1 MDYGYLCFFYA
12 RIKNSIN
19 QIFIHSITNRYSDSN
34 LYWIHWNDLLHPLEW
49 DGEAGGQK
57 VNGWTLCQLQSGR
70 SIVVIDV
77 RWGRGEGADG
87 KQDET
92 LFSAAC
98 HVDQIHP
105 IHPIHSPL
113 PKSHMMC
120 AGKSPQRRYR
130 SHTRLLQQPRPD
142 PARHSRPWF
151 ISIIFFCEFVAF
163 HAFLI
168 LSHKEGSWSAMENDR
183 ILWQHELVFY
193 LVLERWMSEISSD
206 Q

>member
-77 RWGRGEGADG
+77 RWGRGGCWWQAGRDVIFCSVSRWSDPSDPLTSAKESHDVRREKPSAPLSLPH
-87 KQDET
+87 EA
-92 LFSAAC
+92 SAA
-98 HVDQIHP
+98 
-105 IHPIHSPL
+105 
-113 PKSHMMC
+113 
-120 AGKSPQRRYR
+120 A
-130 SHTRLLQQPRPD
+130 T
-142 PARHSRPWF
+142 
-151 ISIIFFCEFVAF
+151 
-163 HAFLI
+163 
-168 LSHKEGSWSAMENDR
+168 SWSSPSQSPVVHLHHLL
-183 ILWQHELVFY
+183 LWICC
-193 LVLERWMSEISSD
+193 ISCISD
-206 Q
+206 FVTHRGKLIGHGKR